1 MKTYLFRV
9 ELEQDDDGRWGAEAP
24 SLPGCATWGY
34 TRDEALEALREATQA
49 YLDVLAEKGWPLPEE
64 TVGEIR
70 IISSSDVVTATV

>member
-1 MKTYLFRV
+1 MKTYVFRV
-9 ELEQDDDGRWGAEAP
+9 ELEQDDDGRWGAEVP

-34 TRDEALEALREATQA
+34 TRDEALEALSEATQA